1 MSAIL
6 LSLFFVLLIVFLLKK
21 HIFYFFNTVVK
32 LEIESLKAVAKR
44 NFDDDGNTINTAKNV
59 SSVNA
64 KYQTEINNW
73 KLKNNL
79 KTLRYMS
86 EMEFVYKDE
95 NISKDDFQK
104 YKDLKLD
111 LRLRTIAISNRIKTQ
126 GNNSKEK
133 NKMVQKNSA

>member
-44 NFDDDGNTINTAKNV
+44 NFDDDNMINTAKNV

-111 LRLRTIAISNRIKTQ
+111 LRLRTIAISNRIMTQ

-133 NKMVQKNSA
+133 NKMTQKNSA